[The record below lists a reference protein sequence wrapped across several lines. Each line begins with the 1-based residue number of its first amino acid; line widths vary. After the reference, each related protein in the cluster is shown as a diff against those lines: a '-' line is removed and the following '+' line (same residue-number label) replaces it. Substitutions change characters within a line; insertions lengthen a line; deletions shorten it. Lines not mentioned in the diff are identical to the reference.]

1 MKETLTDLAKQIEAE
16 RMIIVEHLGTGCVK
30 DYAQYQQA
38 CGKILG
44 LMTVTGFIAERLR
57 SLQEDGDD
65 E

>member
-1 MKETLTDLAKQIEAE
+1 MKETLTALAAQIEGE

-38 CGKILG
+38 CGKVLG
-44 LMTVTGFIAERLR
+44 LMTVTGMIAEKLR
-57 SLQEDGDD
+57 NLLEDGDD